1 MMSIGPV
8 QALGP
13 AGGPQAADANVRG
26 ARPLNTSASN
36 APASGEEA
44 ISGRLRNQEIQ
55 LTENAESRN
64 ESPQDVVQVQRDSQV
79 SNEIVIKYT
88 DQATGRVILQI
99 PSSEVLAVAQGITQD
114 LRHETKAGSNPAGS
128 AVEGADHGH

>member
-1 MMSIGPV
+1 MSIGPV

-13 AGGPQAADANVRG
+13 ESATQTADANVG
-26 ARPLNTSASN
+26 VVRPRSTSAS
-36 APASGEEA
+36 AAALSGQQPN
-44 ISGRLRNQEIQ
+44 SGRLRNQEITSQ
-55 LTENAESRN
+55 QNPETKD

-88 DQATGRVILQI
+88 DQATGRVMLQV

-128 AVEGADHGH
+128 AVEGVDHGH

>member
-1 MMSIGPV
+1 MSIGPV

-13 AGGPQAADANVRG
+13 ESATQTADAYVGITRTRSAADSTA
-26 ARPLNTSASN
+26 AL
-36 APASGEEA
+36 SGQQTD
-44 ISGRLRNQEIQ
+44 SGRLRNQEILSQ
-55 LTENAESRN
+55 QNSETKD

-88 DQATGRVILQI
+88 DQATGRVILQV

>member
-1 MMSIGPV
+1 MSIGPV

-13 AGGPQAADANVRG
+13 EGGPQPVDANLRV
-26 ARPLNTSASN
+26 ARSPSTSVSN
-36 APASGEEA
+36 AASSGEQA
-44 ISGRLRNQEIQ
+44 KSGRLRNQEIQ
-55 LTENAESRN
+55 LAENAATRT

-88 DQATGRVILQI
+88 DQATGRVILQV
-99 PSSEVLAVAQGITQD
+99 PSSEVLAVAQGITED
-114 LRHETKAGSNPAGS
+114 LRHETKAGSNPAGG

>member
-1 MMSIGPV
+1 MSIGPV

-13 AGGPQAADANVRG
+13 EGATQTADANVG
-26 ARPLNTSASN
+26 VARPRSTSASS
-36 APASGEEA
+36 AALSGQQPD
-44 ISGRLRNQEIQ
+44 SGRLRNQEIQ
-55 LTENAESRN
+55 LADNAESRN

-88 DQATGRVILQI
+88 DQATGQLILQV